1 MIVMLVLICNRK
13 GTIVMNKRERVIDYI
28 FKQKYDNNNK
38 YKFTRENYTLKKVT
52 EEEFVVELKY
62 LEKEGLI
69 RIDYSGKGTSDL
81 TNWKEVEL
89 LVNPNK
95 YKISK
100 KKERSREIREIIT
113 LIIAILG
120 LLLSIISI
128 FLQYF

>member
-1 MIVMLVLICNRK
+1 
-13 GTIVMNKRERVIDYI
+13 MNKRERVIDYI